1 MGVHLHRKKVSCAI
15 GVTIGKNVR
24 HRMEP
29 IHIFKLKLNKNEIQ
43 ALKALLSKP
52 SNRRNKSL
60 KSIFDRLDGEDEITL
75 YIDGAADLHS
85 KTAGIGGVIY
95 RNKDELFSFSE
106 YLDDATNN
114 EAEYTALIR
123 GIEHLIALSQFSVQI
138 YSDSELVVKQ
148 INGEYR
154 VKNQRMQNLYQQAMQ
169 LLNKLDQ
176 YSVTH
181 ILRDKNTV
189 ADKLANVGRAMGKK

>member
-1 MGVHLHRKKVSCAI
+1 
-15 GVTIGKNVR
+15 
-24 HRMEP
+24 MEP

-43 ALKALLSKP
+43 ALKTLLSKP

>member
-1 MGVHLHRKKVSCAI
+1 M
-15 GVTIGKNVR
+15 
-24 HRMEP
+24 
-29 IHIFKLKLNKNEIQ
+29 
-43 ALKALLSKP
+43 
-52 SNRRNKSL
+52 
-60 KSIFDRLDGEDEITL
+60 
-75 YIDGAADLHS
+75 
-85 KTAGIGGVIY
+85 
-95 RNKDELFSFSE
+95 
-106 YLDDATNN
+106 
-114 EAEYTALIR
+114 
-123 GIEHLIALSQFSVQI
+123 QI

>member
-1 MGVHLHRKKVSCAI
+1 M
-15 GVTIGKNVR
+15 
-24 HRMEP
+24 
-29 IHIFKLKLNKNEIQ
+29 
-43 ALKALLSKP
+43 
-52 SNRRNKSL
+52 
-60 KSIFDRLDGEDEITL
+60 
-75 YIDGAADLHS
+75 
-85 KTAGIGGVIY
+85 
-95 RNKDELFSFSE
+95 
-106 YLDDATNN
+106 DDATNN

-154 VKNQRMQNLYQQAMQ
+154 VKNQRMQNVYQHALQ